1 MIVGLLCYL
10 CQIILQNNANRPP
23 KIYHQIKWMV
33 DTQPQNPCSYM
44 KGWNP
49 EYNVCMKGILPR
61 AMAGHF
67 ILRGEILKLYKFKK
81 EERTNKLTS
90 YIAAC
95 DGDSGSG
102 HWVTINDE
110 TLLRSHGKE
119 GDNERRALVA
129 VFTKAYDPTY
139 KLTNGKLVKG
149 VCGGIIT
156 SITGEKKAFGPFAI
170 KTTHAEILKFIKKW
184 ALVCKDH
191 GAQGDFATEAHCS
204 IS

>member
-1 MIVGLLCYL
+1 
-10 CQIILQNNANRPP
+10 
-23 KIYHQIKWMV
+23 MV
-33 DTQPQNPCSYM
+33 DNQPQNPCSYM

-61 AMAGHF
+61 AMSGHF

-81 EERTNKLTS
+81 EERTNKFTS

-110 TLLRSHGKE
+110 TILSSQGGKD
-119 GDNERRALVA
+119 DNERRALVA
-129 VFTKAYDPTY
+129 IFTKAYDPTY
-139 KLTNGKLVKG
+139 KLTNGKTVKG
-149 VCGGIIT
+149 VCGGVLT
-156 SITGEKKAFGPFAI
+156 DKNGKKRAYGPFANKI
-170 KTTHAEILKFIKKW
+170 THGEILKFIKKW

-191 GAQGDFATEAHCS
+191 DAQGDFATEARCS
-204 IS
+204 IL